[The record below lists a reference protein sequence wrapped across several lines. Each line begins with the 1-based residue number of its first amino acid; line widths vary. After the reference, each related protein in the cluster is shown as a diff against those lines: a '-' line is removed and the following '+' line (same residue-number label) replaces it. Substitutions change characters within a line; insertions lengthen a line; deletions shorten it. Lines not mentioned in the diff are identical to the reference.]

1 MRFILGMIIGSL
13 LTIAG
18 VYFADSRAKPAA
30 HAVETERPMVN
41 WDVVGKRVDE
51 LTAEA
56 QTIWNDSLVDDQPTA
71 KPGERQPT
79 HNPSPIR

>member
-30 HAVETERPMVN
+30 EGVKTERPIVN
-41 WDVVGKRVDE
+41 WDVVGKRVD
-51 LTAEA
+51 
-56 QTIWNDSLVDDQPTA
+56 
-71 KPGERQPT
+71 
-79 HNPSPIR
+79 

>member
-30 HAVETERPMVN
+30 EGVEVERPMVN
-41 WDVVGKRVDE
+41 WDVVGKKVDE
-51 LTAEA
+51 LTADA
-56 QTIWNDSLVDDQPTA
+56 QTIWNDFKREMTGP
-71 KPGERQPT
+71 P
-79 HNPSPIR
+79 

>member
-1 MRFILGMIIGSL
+1 LLNVLSL

-30 HAVETERPMVN
+30 EGVETERPMVN

-56 QTIWNDSLVDDQPTA
+56 QTIWNDFTREMTGP
-71 KPGERQPT
+71 P
-79 HNPSPIR
+79 